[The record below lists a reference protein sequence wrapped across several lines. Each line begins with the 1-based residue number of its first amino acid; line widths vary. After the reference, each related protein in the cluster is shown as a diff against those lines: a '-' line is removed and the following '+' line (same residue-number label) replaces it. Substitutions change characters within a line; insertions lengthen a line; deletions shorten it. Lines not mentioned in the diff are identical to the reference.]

1 MERDHSYEERS
12 LVETREMENTRERST
27 CLETLL
33 ISFGVSWTSKC
44 EFVDVFLL
52 NLARTDEQ
60 LLFYSKTDFPD
71 IMSKCLIHSRNSGSI
86 MVIPR
91 EDGLVRLYVQLQ
103 AEAGPDGKQ
112 KHYGR
117 DASEDICKERA
128 RKIFEPF
135 KLEFGKTAWFSVYR
149 KLSSLHPRY
158 SRRM

>member
-1 MERDHSYEERS
+1 MLGDASDIIWGVMDVEVWVLYFIWIVPP
-12 LVETREMENTRERST
+12 LVTDYN
-27 CLETLL
+27 LL
-33 ISFGVSWTSKC
+33 
-44 EFVDVFLL
+44 LH
-52 NLARTDEQ
+52 
-60 LLFYSKTDFPD
+60 SKTDFPD
-71 IMSKCLIHSRNSGSI
+71 IMSKCLIHSINSGSI

-117 DASEDICKERA
+117 DASEDVCKERA

-149 KLSSLHPRY
+149 KLSSSSLIWPTSSW
-158 SRRM
+158 SRHVGNL